1 MRVAISVVALV
12 LVAALGL
19 PAGAVEPA
27 PHITDPAGD
36 ANAINGQGIVTGSA
50 AQGTS
55 TPVGYA
61 PADLLAVRYA
71 TAYKAVPVG
80 GDGLTYVQSG
90 LEAHITTAAPA
101 TSAGPTLIYRLNVEV
116 GSCGG
121 FVQYYLNGPA
131 SGPTDGTTLEFRQ
144 FASRGCAAD
153 ATIRPAGWYA
163 SVTGNTLVFHMPL
176 SGLSGADR
184 SNFSVGRSV
193 VTSTAEVRTQLAAL
207 TAPAIDLTAP
217 GTTFVIGS
225 DRPADVPCTV
235 GCP

>member
-1 MRVAISVVALV
+1 MRVAIGVVALV
-12 LVAALGL
+12 LIAAIGL
-19 PAGAVEPA
+19 PAGAVEPT
-27 PHITDPAGD
+27 PHLTDPAGD
-36 ANAINGQGIVTGSA
+36 ANAINGQGFVTGGA

-61 PADLLAVRYA
+61 PADLLSVRYA
-71 TAYKAVPVG
+71 TSYKALPVG
-80 GDGLTYVQSG
+80 GDGLTYVQQG

-116 GSCGG
+116 GTCGG

-131 SGPTDGTTLEFRQ
+131 SAPTDGSTLEFRQ

-153 ATIRPAGWYA
+153 ATIRPSGWYA

-184 SNFSVGRSV
+184 TNFSAGRAV
-193 VTSTAEVRTQLAAL
+193 VTTAAEVRTQIGVL
-207 TAPAIDLTAP
+207 TAPAIDLTGA